1 MYSGHS
7 ANLKK
12 TEKSNV
18 SDTEY
23 SIIEKISNLLDIP
36 LNTGQDGRHV
46 IGWTP
51 AVLQNVETQ
60 LPCAIYIGM
69 EHLTDELDT
78 GRLVGILFL
87 EMHDQTE
94 CAIFEGSISGADN
107 DGIPDI
113 QSVEWTEQPA
123 TTNRAYQ
130 VITLSAT
137 GDAETPA
144 GGSVCMRC
152 HDID

>member
-1 MYSGHS
+1 
-7 ANLKK
+7 
-12 TEKSNV
+12 
-18 SDTEY
+18 
-23 SIIEKISNLLDIP
+23 
-36 LNTGQDGRHV
+36 
-46 IGWTP
+46 
-51 AVLQNVETQ
+51 
-60 LPCAIYIGM
+60 M